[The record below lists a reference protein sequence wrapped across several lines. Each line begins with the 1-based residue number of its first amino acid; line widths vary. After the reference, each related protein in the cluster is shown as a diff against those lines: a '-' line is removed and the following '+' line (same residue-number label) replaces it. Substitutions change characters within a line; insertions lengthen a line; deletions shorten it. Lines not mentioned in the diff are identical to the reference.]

1 MTLTDPKRLAK
12 SLCVKL
18 KRLTNEIVKNAKSKC
33 EIEINEL
40 KIDDGES
47 EHDLEIDGTLVKM
60 KTAFIKIRNRS
71 TLSLTEIDDQE
82 REEMDNNE
90 VSLEESLNRILSE
103 ENIPSLGEGWR
114 KETVRRSPH
123 EAVIVCVKTPDN
135 VELHSVDEAEQYLH
149 SVGVKDVDVEKL
161 FSSPPTPTKHLH
173 SDKVEHEVVKQAIAS
188 DPSECGSDETEN
200 DCTNIHAVAV
210 SEVVEPESVA
220 SETDTDNATT
230 TTTDCSTMSQVVDS
244 EKTMT
249 ELAPSDINDN
259 RDDVVKT
266 TSLSNP
272 SSISKKRKL
281 VQTNMLAFLGQ
292 GQSSKKVKLAKEE
305 ESLEDKT
312 ILPPEIEITGN
323 VSDSDQRI
331 LEKVSDD
338 QTFSLDSN
346 SNIQED
352 EGKCLSEDL
361 DTLAGKKELL
371 NEVLERLPENLLS
384 EETDPVIQGEET
396 EDMKEDMEEVDET
409 ASESQIGFK
418 RDKNGCYNCN
428 YCEYKTKKKADL
440 NGHNVKKHKQD
451 TTLPTNEIKCILC
464 NSTFTAVDSLEKHT
478 FFTHGDGPKL
488 VFKTNKK
495 GQYSCDHCDYKTKK
509 LSTIKV
515 HVFRKHLRIRDGNIN
530 QEETYEE
537 EAADDLNIEPQGT
550 IADDNDDR
558 NEISRPSSIE
568 GVHDE
573 GPSPEIP
580 LQSSDIHEGW
590 NEEGPRPEIPLESSD
605 LPKGWK
611 RLKVPRKAI
620 GKFDTYVQ
628 SPCGKRFNCQKKMD
642 IFIAENRLKL
652 KNVQF
657 RYYGDDKKG
666 CVKQLKPKKEPCK
679 ESNNI
684 PEKRSK
690 EIPEP
695 PQPKKKSKQVDKENK
710 VEKRQREKKPET
722 ELTDMFATDKEIDE
736 SEEHEELTENELD
749 YIAEIDQFMK
759 ETNLQLEP
767 KPATKGDG
775 NCWYRAAACQ
785 VVFHQIPNKP
795 RNHKSMR
802 LEVSNHVKNLPEQVK
817 EDTINVVYLGK
828 PKGLTGLASR
838 QRKAGQ
844 WVDNTGVMVMATAH
858 YLERNIHLYGYPT
871 GSETMSRLFSLTR
884 IEGGG
889 QADQYPPLTIFYHD
903 RHYQTLQPPQADGQ
917 ESDKPPQVETKES
930 LKTVDVED
938 QETLKPAEVEDQETL
953 NPADVE
959 DQETLKP
966 AEVEGKESLELA
978 EGQESLIPVEGE
990 ESPQAS

>member
-1 MTLTDPKRLAK
+1 MTLADPKRLAK

-33 EIEINEL
+33 EIEVNEL
-40 KIDDGES
+40 KIDDGER
-47 EHDLEIDGTLVKM
+47 EHDLEIDGTQVKM

-71 TLSLTEIDDQE
+71 TLSLTEFDDQE
-82 REEMDNNE
+82 SEEMDENE
-90 VSLEESLNRILSE
+90 VSLEESLNRILLE

-149 SVGVKDVDVEKL
+149 SVGVKGVDVEKL
-161 FSSPPTPTKHLH
+161 FSSPPTPTKNLNN
-173 SDKVEHEVVKQAIAS
+173 DKIEHEVVKE
-188 DPSECGSDETEN
+188 PMVSECGSGETEN
-200 DCTNIHAVAV
+200 DCTSIQAVAE

-220 SETDTDNATT
+220 SETNSDNVT
-230 TTTDCSTMSQVVDS
+230 TTTDCSHESQVGDRV
-244 EKTMT
+244 KTMT
-249 ELAPSDINDN
+249 EKAPTDINDN
-259 RDDVVKT
+259 RDVEKT
-266 TSLSNP
+266 SPLSNP

-292 GQSSKKVKLAKEE
+292 GQSSKKVKLEKEE
-305 ESLEDKT
+305 ESLDSKT
-312 ILPPEIEITGN
+312 ILPPEIEITEN

-331 LEKVSDD
+331 LERVSDD
-338 QTFSLDSN
+338 KTCCLDSN
-346 SNIQED
+346 SNNQDD
-352 EGKCLSEDL
+352 EVKCLSEDL
-361 DTLAGKKELL
+361 DILTENNELVS
-371 NEVLERLPENLLS
+371 EVLEKVPENLISIETDIQKS
-384 EETDPVIQGEET
+384 EEDEKKQAPNDLVSGET
-396 EDMKEDMEEVDET
+396 KDVDET
-409 ASESQIGFK
+409 SSDCEDRKNADCK
-418 RDKNGCYNCN
+418 RHDDIK
-428 YCEYKTKKKADL
+428 EHKKDIK
-440 NGHNVKKHKQD
+440 
-451 TTLPTNEIKCILC
+451 LPPDEIKCTVC
-464 NSTFTAVDSLEKHT
+464 NTTFTVVDSLEKHT
-478 FFTHGDGPKL
+478 FYTHGDGTKL
-488 VFKTNKK
+488 VFKTIKNH
-495 GQYSCDHCDYKTKK
+495 YTCDHCDYKTKK
-509 LSTIKV
+509 VSNIKG
-515 HVFRKHLRIRDGNIN
+515 HVFRKHLRIRDDNIN
-530 QEETYEE
+530 QEEAFEE
-537 EAADDLNIEPQGT
+537 DAANDIDIEPQGT
-550 IADDNDDR
+550 NANVNDDR
-558 NEISRPSSIE
+558 IDSPKPSLME
-568 GVHDE
+568 EVHDK
-573 GPSPEIP
+573 GLKPEIP
-580 LQSSDIHEGW
+580 LESSDIHEGW
-590 NEEGPRPEIPLESSD
+590 NIDDGPRPEIPLESSD

-620 GKFDTYVQ
+620 GKFDTYLQ
-628 SPCGKRFNCQKKMD
+628 SPCGKRFNCQKKVD

-657 RYYGDDKKG
+657 RYCGDSKNVG
-666 CVKQLKPKKEPCK
+666 GVKQPKPKKQPCK

-690 EIPEP
+690 DIPEP
-695 PQPKKKSKQVDKENK
+695 VQPKKKNKQGDKENK
-710 VEKRQREKKPET
+710 AEKKQKEKKPKT
-722 ELTDMFATDKEIDE
+722 EVIDMSATDKEIDE

-749 YIAEIDQFMK
+749 YIAEIEQFMK

-802 LEVSNHVKNLPEQVK
+802 LEVSNHLKNLPEQVK
-817 EDTINVVYLGK
+817 EDTINVVYLGRV
-828 PKGLTGLASR
+828 KGLSDLGSR

-903 RHYQTLQPPQADGQ
+903 RHYQTLQPPQPEAQELLKPAEVVNQ
-917 ESDKPPQVETKES
+917 ESVTPAEI
-930 LKTVDVED
+930 ED
-938 QETLKPAEVEDQETL
+938 QEKLKPAEVEIQNSLE
-953 NPADVE
+953 
-959 DQETLKP
+959 P
-966 AEVEGKESLELA
+966 AEIQEPLNSVECA
-978 EGQESLIPVEGE
+978 